1 MQGSNLHSQRVELL
15 LTVYI
20 PAALLAFGQG
30 ILLTTLPLYISS
42 LDVSYGTV
50 SLVVG
55 AAALG
60 TLVTDVPAGAL
71 VGRLGLRPTML
82 IGTTMVGLGTLALA
96 FVVDIPLLIAGR
108 FMAGV
113 GTALWGLS
121 RHAFV
126 AASIPVS
133 MRGRAISVFGGVNR
147 IGT

>member
-1 MQGSNLHSQRVELL
+1 MQGSNQRSQRVELL

-30 ILLTTLPLYISS
+30 VLITTLPLYVSS

-60 TLVTDVPAGAL
+60 TLITDVPAGAL

-82 IGTTMVGLGTLALA
+82 VGTTMVGVGTLFLALA
-96 FVVDIPLLIAGR
+96 EDVSLLVAARIVAGI
-108 FMAGV
+108 

-121 RHAFV
+121 RHAYV
-126 AASIPVS
+126 ASSIPVA
-133 MRGRAISVFGGVNR
+133 M
-147 IGT
+147 